1 MSIADHHPEGLQFLL
16 RPHAQCSGMLCG
28 AVMSAYHT
36 IQVRSAHSRR
46 QKFGVAIMLGS
57 VGRAA
62 YQWLS
67 CNQQRMTL
75 TLWCCRHTL
84 CVRVAV

>member
-36 IQVRSAHSRR
+36 RC
-46 QKFGVAIMLGS
+46 
-57 VGRAA
+57 AA
-62 YQWLS
+62 RTAGAKNLEW
-67 CNQQRMTL
+67 R
-75 TLWCCRHTL
+75 
-84 CVRVAV
+84 